1 MVKKSQKFYASAL
14 ATTLVTAGIVA
25 PVAAEGETG
34 GTETGGTE
42 VTVQATPTNN
52 VGKKDEVLVKAVPAG
67 ATVKIYLKENDT
79 VPAFS
84 KKQGS
89 KAGDMKAVLAY
100 DLPTV
105 EEKGNIYISITEAN
119 ATTEGDKHPVEYT
132 AEPQTDDLTTGVEVL
147 NNVIKKDAVVIT
159 LDTVAAKGA
168 TGTSIQEGA
177 TVKVYAVEDE
187 EKAALLGSGRI
198 AVKKGEKS
206 ISTVSLK
213 AALELAEGEDTGNL
227 IVTVANPGQAESDG
241 LTVEYSKEVTSSFT
255 TGEDDEQTTAEIIAE
270 NNVKKKD
277 GIKVTG
283 LPTDKVATIKLY
295 SKNPDDL
302 DEAAKKAAL
311 LGTAKSKKVSIPATT
326 EGGTA
331 TEDGQAVIALKS
343 KNGFADLFETFGEDS
358 KVYVTI
364 QYTEEHESAAKEIVV
379 ADEKQTDFT
388 VAQGEGATVSTA
400 TEDSPATLV
409 VETVNN
415 VKGKDTVTV
424 KGAEVGAEISIYAPD
439 AVAGDKP
446 LAKAKVKAKAE
457 DADYTATV
465 LSLPKGFSENEY
477 ADDATTAKYKL
488 TVQNADEKV
497 SEQKEF
503 TASNAEATK
512 INLEDNVVIENNVTT
527 KDTLKVTGLAA
538 KTIVNVYKVN
548 EESADDVETFKTLT
562 AAEQKKLLIGKAT
575 AKVVTGE
582 TGDAL
587 ATIAKGFDNT
597 TEEGKVFVEIIEPNK
612 ISQIE
617 LVDVAAEADSEIADA
632 KITVTNSLKKD
643 FIEITGLTAKDT
655 VKVYAEVD
663 EDGKPV
669 EKSLLGKTTVKAAD
683 ATAKVSLKK
692 NFATKDTALEEEEV
706 FYVTVQNDNKAP
718 ILIGAETVENKKEA
732 ELSAEVTEIVVP
744 VETTTAKV
752 EDVTFTPIKVNA
764 KSFGFEVALTKE
776 EGATVATPFAE
787 KDTVKI
793 YTSADA
799 TKPVKTFKVSAA
811 NVTAE
816 KVASAFN
823 IDLSDN
829 EETSFWYTVTNDDA
843 HESEKVEATAQFALT
858 TLSEDPITGQ
868 DGTDE
873 NGKVTLEIA
882 TPKAG
887 DTVKLYLGTKVVKT
901 VKAVAS
907 EDAGQAKI
915 ILTGIKE
922 DTDYA
927 VTVTTA
933 NHAES
938 EKADITV
945 VGPKKEDEKT
955 EPAA

>member
-14 ATTLVTAGIVA
+14 ATTLVTVGIVA
-25 PVAAEGETG
+25 PVAAEN
-34 GTETGGTE
+34 GTPD
-42 VTVQATPTNN
+42 TPESSSINASVKNN

-67 ATVKIYLKENDT
+67 ATVKIYLNENDT

-84 KKQGS
+84 KNQGS
-89 KAGDMKAVLAY
+89 KAGDMNAVLAY

-105 EEKGNIYISITEAN
+105 TDKGNIYISITEAG
-119 ATTEGDKHPVEYT
+119 ATTEGDKQPVEYT
-132 AEPQTDDLTTGVEVL
+132 AEPKTDDLTTGVEVL
-147 NNVIKKDAVVIT
+147 NNVIKTDAVVIT
-159 LDTVAAKGA
+159 LDTVAAKDA

-177 TVKVYAVEDE
+177 TVKVYAAEGE

-198 AVKKGEKS
+198 AAKKGEKS

-213 AALELAEGEDTGNL
+213 AALVLAEGEDEGNL

-241 LTVEYSKEVTSSFT
+241 FTVKYGKEVTSSFT
-255 TGEDDEQTTAEIIAE
+255 SGEGGAETKAEITPE

-283 LPTDKVATIKLY
+283 LRTDKVATIKLY

-326 EGGTA
+326 EDATA
-331 TEDGQAVIALKS
+331 TEDGQAVIALKY
-343 KNGFADLFETFGEDS
+343 KNGFADLFKTFDGNS

-364 QYTEEHESAAKEIVV
+364 QYTEEHESAAEEVV
-379 ADEKQTDFT
+379 VTDEKQTDFT
-388 VAQGEGATVSTA
+388 VAQGDDAAVLPAT
-400 TEDSPATLV
+400 TESPATLV

-457 DADYTATV
+457 DASDTVTV

-477 ADDATTAKYKL
+477 ADDATTAKYKV
-488 TVQNADEKV
+488 TVQNPDEKV
-497 SEQKEF
+497 SEQKIF
-503 TASNAEATK
+503 TASNAYETDIELTAT
-512 INLEDNVVIENNVTT
+512 NLFIENNVTT
-527 KDTLKVTGLAA
+527 KDTLKVTGLAD
-538 KTIVNVYKVN
+538 KTIVNVYKVS
-548 EESADDVETFKTLT
+548 EESADNVETFKTLT

-575 AKVVTGE
+575 AKVVTGQ

-617 LVDVAAEADSEIADA
+617 LVDVEAEADSEINNA

-643 FIEITGLTAKDT
+643 FVEITGLAAKDT

-669 EKSLLGKTTVKAAD
+669 EKSLLGKTTVTAAG

-692 NFATKDTALEEEEV
+692 NFATKDKALEEKEV
-706 FYVTVQNDNKAP
+706 FYVTVQNENKAP
-718 ILIGAETVENKKEA
+718 SLIGAENVENKTEA
-732 ELSAEVTEIVVP
+732 ELSDEVTEITVP
-744 VETTTAKV
+744 VETTTTKV
-752 EDVTFTPIKVNA
+752 DDVTFTPIKVNA
-764 KSFGFEVALTKE
+764 KSFGFEVALTKA
-776 EGATVATPFAE
+776 EGATVVTPFAE
-787 KDTVKI
+787 KDTVNI
-793 YTSADA
+793 YTSANA

-811 NVTAE
+811 NVTAAA
-816 KVASAFN
+816 VASAFN

-829 EETSFWYTVTNDDA
+829 KEKSFWYTVTNDDA

-858 TLSEDPITGQ
+858 TLDEGAITGQ
-868 DGTDE
+868 EDTDE
-873 NGKVTLEIA
+873 KGKVTLEIA

-901 VKAVAS
+901 VKAVAN
-907 EDAGQAKI
+907 EDEGQAKI

-938 EKADITV
+938 EKVDITV
-945 VGPKKEDEKT
+945 VGPKKEEESQENK
-955 EPAA
+955 E